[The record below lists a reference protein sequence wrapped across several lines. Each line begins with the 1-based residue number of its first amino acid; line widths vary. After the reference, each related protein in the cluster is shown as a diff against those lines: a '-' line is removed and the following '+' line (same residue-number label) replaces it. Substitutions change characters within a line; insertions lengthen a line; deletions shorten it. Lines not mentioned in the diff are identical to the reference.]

1 MHRDLLSLTRSIAL
15 DDLLE
20 GLAVFLPD
28 LPFPAA
34 EADVLLEGLGKSE
47 RSLALGSTMEETVLL
62 VCDKGIEN
70 SLELVA
76 VAVCIKCKAWER
88 RHGLSEETCLKP

>member
-1 MHRDLLSLTRSIAL
+1 MHCDLLSLTRSIAL
-15 DDLLE
+15 YDLLE

-28 LPFPAA
+28 LSFLAA

-47 RSLALGSTMEETVLL
+47 RCLALGSTMEETVLL

-70 SLELVA
+70 YLELVA
-76 VAVCIKCKAWER
+76 VAV
-88 RHGLSEETCLKP
+88 

>member
-28 LPFPAA
+28 LSLLAA
-34 EADVLLEGLGKSE
+34 EADVLLEALSKSE
-47 RSLALGSTMEETVLL
+47 RCLALRSTMAKTVLL

-70 SLELVA
+70 PLELVA
-76 VAVCIKCKAWER
+76 VAVCVKCEAWER
-88 RHGLSEETCLKP
+88 RHSLSEETCLKP